1 MKKYELSDAEI
12 KKIKGLRKAGIPM
25 IFKSKYL
32 DYLLTIETIHM
43 FVTDDLLKGK
53 AINYNC
59 EDFEDFINI
68 VDESFLDYDSLTYL
82 KNLKEVYNLYKK
94 YKI

>member
-12 KKIKGLRKAGIPM
+12 KKIKGLREAGIPM

-32 DYLLTIETIHM
+32 DHLLTIETIHM

-53 AINYNC
+53 AINYSC
-59 EDFEDFINI
+59 EDFEDFIHI
-68 VDESFLDYDSLTYL
+68 VDESCLDNDSTKKIEKKKKI
-82 KNLKEVYNLYKK
+82 KN
-94 YKI
+94 